1 MSPTNCADNADF
13 TFEKIAGDEADCE
26 WLGGKTAR
34 INRYCDDERI
44 ASECVVA
51 CGRCTTSS
59 PPNPSSMANEPTSSP
74 TSFPISTPTIQPS
87 KSSTA
92 NTLHPTTYTYTKK
105 SESPTSSSMKSFDD
119 EEQDDDLIINKA
131 SSAEF
136 DIMEKRDT
144 KNKLI
149 FIVVGSICSC
159 LVIILGL
166 VIFARKGFFSDNEED
181 ESEANELNMLDE
193 IFNPV
198 TNWISTFQRSS
209 DSDEFSSD
217 DSYDEYDV
225 SETEK
230 YMGGCF

>member
-1 MSPTNCADNADF
+1 MSPTKCADNADF
-13 TFEKIAGDEADCE
+13 TFKKIAGGEADCE
-26 WLGGKTAR
+26 WLGEKTAR
-34 INRYCDDERI
+34 INRYCDDESI

-51 CGRCTTSS
+51 CGQCTTLS
-59 PPNPSSMANEPTSSP
+59 PPNPSPMSNEPTSSP
-74 TSFPISTPTIQPS
+74 IIQPS

-92 NTLHPTTYTYTKK
+92 NTLYPTTYTYTKK
-105 SESPTSSSMKSFDD
+105 SESPTSSIMKSVDD

-136 DIMEKRDT
+136 DTMEKRDT

-159 LVIILGL
+159 LVILLGL
-166 VIFARKGFFSDNEED
+166 VIFARKGFFSDDEED
-181 ESEANELNMLDE
+181 ESEANELNFLDE
-193 IFNPV
+193 ILNPV
-198 TNWISTFQRSS
+198 THWISTFQRSN
-209 DSDEFSSD
+209 DSNDESFSTDS
-217 DSYDEYDV
+217 SYDEYDV

>member
-1 MSPTNCADNADF
+1 
-13 TFEKIAGDEADCE
+13 
-26 WLGGKTAR
+26 
-34 INRYCDDERI
+34 
-44 ASECVVA
+44 
-51 CGRCTTSS
+51 
-59 PPNPSSMANEPTSSP
+59 
-74 TSFPISTPTIQPS
+74 
-87 KSSTA
+87 
-92 NTLHPTTYTYTKK
+92 
-105 SESPTSSSMKSFDD
+105 MKSFDD

-136 DIMEKRDT
+136 DTMEKRDA
-144 KNKLI
+144 KIKLI

-181 ESEANELNMLDE
+181 ESEANELNLLDE
-193 IFNPV
+193 ILNPV

-209 DSDEFSSD
+209 DSNDEESFSSD